1 MGLCRGVDEED
12 SVLSLFPYSLSQD
25 WGHQSSPY
33 FLPHYPWAGKEK
45 QPVRVLRGTD
55 IPS

>member
-33 FLPHYPWAGKEK
+33 FLPHYPRAGKEK